1 MAITSITKLKEWF
14 SAGKRPTGEQF
25 ASLIDSFFHKSN
37 KLSMDDIEDLI
48 DKLNNKLSSSG
59 DGSKLN
65 VKFKIEGDDYLSGDD
80 ALYALFAAIN
90 REFYTFGQRIDI
102 LERGVRSIRINRFG
116 AGATPQE
123 IGEYAYNSTSGL
135 LIYSNPDDQSSQQI
149 ELRYDMLYINDDAES
164 DFIQGIYILSP
175 ENKLSLLQGVDIG

>member
-14 SAGKRPTGEQF
+14 STGKRPTGEQF
-25 ASLIDSFFHKSN
+25 ASLIDSFFHKNN
-37 KLSMDDIEDLI
+37 KLSINDIEGLI
-48 DKLNNKLSSSG
+48 DKLNSKLSSSG
-59 DGSKLN
+59 DGSNLN
-65 VKFKIEGDDYLSGDD
+65 VIFYIEGDDYLSGNDTL
-80 ALYALFAAIN
+80 AGLFSGIN
-90 REFYTFGQRIDI
+90 REFYTFGKRLDT
-102 LERGVRSIRINRFG
+102 LERGVETIHINRFG

-123 IGEYAYNSTSGL
+123 KGEYAYNSTTGI
-135 LIYSNPDDQSSQQI
+135 LIYSNPDEQSSQPI